1 MSALSG
7 TTDAPRPSRGGRP
20 RDPSRDGVIRAAIL
34 RLLAD
39 VGYGA
44 LTMDAVA
51 AEAGVGKATIYR
63 RWRTKQ
69 DLVVDTISDLN
80 RAEAT
85 PRTPARSRGPAGDA
99 AVAGLGHHRSGR
111 RGDLSL
117 LSTVPHQPALA
128 EAFRNGPLAV
138 WRTAFDE
145 IWARAEQRG
154 ELRPGVSGSVAAE
167 ATSAL
172 LVQRWLLTGEPV
184 DDAYA
189 DEVLETVVLPL
200 LRTVRRDG
208 LSSPPQGAGPAL
220 ERADHL
226 VGDPAAVE
234 VAGLRPHRLAVDAV
248 RGRPCRVEGHRTA
261 QVLVAAARVLV
272 GPADRGDR
280 RPSTTASQ

>member
-1 MSALSG
+1 MAVM
-7 TTDAPRPSRGGRP
+7 TTPDVARPSRGGRP

-51 AEAGVGKATIYR
+51 SEAGVGKATIYR

-85 PRTPARSRGPAGDA
+85 PPDTGSVEGDLRQMMRQMVGVINGPAGA
-99 AVAGLGHHRSGR
+99 AT
-111 RGDLSL
+111 LSL

-138 WRTAFDE
+138 WRQAFE
-145 IWARAEQRG
+145 QIWARGEQRG
-154 ELRPGVSGSVAAE
+154 EVRPGMAGSITAE

-184 DDAYA
+184 DESYA

-200 LRTVRRDG
+200 IR
-208 LSSPPQGAGPAL
+208 
-220 ERADHL
+220 
-226 VGDPAAVE
+226 
-234 VAGLRPHRLAVDAV
+234 
-248 RGRPCRVEGHRTA
+248 
-261 QVLVAAARVLV
+261 AAA
-272 GPADRGDR
+272 PA
-280 RPSTTASQ
+280 

>member
-1 MSALSG
+1 MAVM
-7 TTDAPRPSRGGRP
+7 TTPDVARPSRGGRP

-80 RAEAT
+80 RAGAAT
-85 PRTPARSRGPAGDA
+85 PDTGTLEGDLRQMLRQMVAVINGPAGA
-99 AVAGLGHHRSGR
+99 AT
-111 RGDLSL
+111 LSL

-128 EAFRNGPLAV
+128 EAFRTGPLDV
-138 WRTAFDE
+138 WRHAYDQ
-145 IWARAEQRG
+145 IWARAEERG
-154 ELRPGVSGSVAAE
+154 EVKPGIAGTVLGE

-184 DDAYA
+184 DEAYA
-189 DEVLETVVLPL
+189 DRVLEGVVLPL
-200 LRTVRRDG
+200 VR
-208 LSSPPQGAGPAL
+208 A
-220 ERADHL
+220 
-226 VGDPAAVE
+226 
-234 VAGLRPHRLAVDAV
+234 
-248 RGRPCRVEGHRTA
+248 T
-261 QVLVAAARVLV
+261 AAA
-272 GPADRGDR
+272 
-280 RPSTTASQ
+280 

>member
-1 MSALSG
+1 MAVLS
-7 TTDAPRPSRGGRP
+7 TTEIPRPSRGGRP

-51 AEAGVGKATIYR
+51 SEAGVGKATIYR

-85 PRTPARSRGPAGDA
+85 PPDTGAVESDLREMMHQMVALISGPTGA
-99 AVAGLGHHRSGR
+99 AT
-111 RGDLSL
+111 LSL
-117 LSTVPHQPALA
+117 LSTMPHQPALA

-138 WRTAFDE
+138 WRQSYDA
-145 IWARAEQRG
+145 IWERAEQRG
-154 ELRPGVSGSVAAE
+154 EVRPGLSRSIAAE
-167 ATSAL
+167 STSAL

-184 DDAYA
+184 DEAYA

-200 LRTVRRDG
+200 VR
-208 LSSPPQGAGPAL
+208 
-220 ERADHL
+220 
-226 VGDPAAVE
+226 
-234 VAGLRPHRLAVDAV
+234 
-248 RGRPCRVEGHRTA
+248 
-261 QVLVAAARVLV
+261 AAA
-272 GPADRGDR
+272 A
-280 RPSTTASQ
+280 

>member
-1 MSALSG
+1 MTALLTSDG
-7 TTDAPRPSRGGRP
+7 VRASRGGRP

-69 DLVVDTISDLN
+69 DLVVDTISELY

-85 PRTPARSRGPAGDA
+85 PPDTGSLEGDLREMLRTMVKVIKGPTGA
-99 AVAGLGHHRSGR
+99 AT
-111 RGDLSL
+111 LSL

-128 EAFRNGPLAV
+128 EAFRDGPIAV
-138 WRTAFDE
+138 WRQSFDQ
-145 IWARAEQRG
+145 IWSRAEERG
-154 ELRPGVSGSVAAE
+154 EVRPGMAGSVPSE

-189 DEVLETVVLPL
+189 DEVLDSVVLP
-200 LRTVRRDG
+200 VI
-208 LSSPPQGAGPAL
+208 
-220 ERADHL
+220 RANCA
-226 VGDPAAVE
+226 P
-234 VAGLRPHRLAVDAV
+234 
-248 RGRPCRVEGHRTA
+248 
-261 QVLVAAARVLV
+261 
-272 GPADRGDR
+272 
-280 RPSTTASQ
+280 